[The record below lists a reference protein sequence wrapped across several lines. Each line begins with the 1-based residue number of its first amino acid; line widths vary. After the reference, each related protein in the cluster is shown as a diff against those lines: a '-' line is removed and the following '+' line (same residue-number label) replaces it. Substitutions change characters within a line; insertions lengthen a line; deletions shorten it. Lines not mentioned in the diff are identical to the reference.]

1 MRAAFITAKQTVE
14 VRDLPTPEPREDE
27 VRIRVDYVGVCGS
40 DLHYYFE
47 GANGAF
53 VVQEPLVPG
62 HELSGRI
69 DFDPKGEWAP
79 GTGVTV
85 HPARFGDSQPGIE
98 DDPHLWPNG
107 SYLGSASTWPHTQ
120 GALAE
125 QLVVDRSM
133 IRVLPESLTVRT
145 AVLAEPLAVAMHGVA
160 KAGDAIKGARVL
172 VTGSGPIGL
181 LAIAAAL
188 DAGAAS
194 VTATDVLEGPLQ
206 RALGMGAEAA
216 INVATD
222 EVPEGAFDVVLEC
235 SGVAP
240 SISTAFHAARK
251 AATVVQ
257 IGMVPNEPRPVNLAP
272 FISKELRVYGT
283 FRFKDEIDAAISL
296 LAKRPEIE
304 LVITHEFDAGD
315 TAELFAVARD
325 SEASGKVIA
334 TVWPE

>member
-14 VRDLPTPEPREDE
+14 VRDVPTPEPREDE

-272 FISKELRVYGT
+272 FIAKELRVYGT
-283 FRFKDEIDAAISL
+283 FRFKDEIDAAITL

-304 LVITHEFDAGD
+304 LVITHEFDAGN

>member
-14 VRDLPTPEPREDE
+14 VRDVPTPEPREDE

-206 RALGMGAEAA
+206 RARGMGAEAA